1 MVHSIKQGKTE
12 RQSYSQINEVIDVPN
27 LIEIQSNSYRR
38 FLDEGIQE
46 VFDEV
51 SPITDSQGIYEIY
64 FLEKVF
70 DPDSPINPTDAADRK
85 SSTKTDT
92 SNLSKAYLIDQC
104 KKNDSNYAAP
114 LFVKIR
120 LRNKDDGTIKDEMAY
135 ITDFPIMNSTG
146 RNSWF
151 RS

>member
-46 VFDEV
+46 VFNEV

-64 FLEKVF
+64 FLEKEF
-70 DPDSPINPTDAADRK
+70 NPDSPINPTDAADRK

-104 KKNDSNYAAP
+104 KKNDSN
-114 LFVKIR
+114 
-120 LRNKDDGTIKDEMAY
+120 
-135 ITDFPIMNSTG
+135 
-146 RNSWF
+146 
-151 RS
+151 